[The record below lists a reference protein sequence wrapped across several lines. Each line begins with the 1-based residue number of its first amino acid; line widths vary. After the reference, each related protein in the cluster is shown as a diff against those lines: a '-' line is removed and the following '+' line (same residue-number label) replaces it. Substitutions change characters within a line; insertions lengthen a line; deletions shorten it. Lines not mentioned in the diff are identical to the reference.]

1 MTTETNLKTLDIFR
15 CLFTTSSGKLFL
27 VNVQIYVYNCVF
39 QEKEKTT
46 FTKLFTFSKR
56 KYIILFSLSNRN
68 DSDSDCDELSDGEIS
83 KLLIVTQTPNR
94 PRKHEGF
101 DRTGDFCSRV
111 KLSQDLAQV
120 INDGLSYYEVIL
132 ILVNIN
138 TTF

>member
-1 MTTETNLKTLDIFR
+1 MRKFFSNFV
-15 CLFTTSSGKLFL
+15 FL
-27 VNVQIYVYNCVF
+27 RNSELYVRNKYPIGI
-39 QEKEKTT
+39 QRT
-46 FTKLFTFSKR
+46 FAIIQHFFS
-56 KYIILFSLSNRN
+56 FSNRN

-120 INDGLSYYEVIL
+120 INDGLSYYEVIIIL
-132 ILVNIN
+132 ILNKLV
-138 TTF
+138 

>member
-120 INDGLSYYEVIL
+120 INDGLSYYEVISIFRL
-132 ILVNIN
+132 
-138 TTF
+138 

>member
-1 MTTETNLKTLDIFR
+1 MAFLENLNFKPSDTIQLGI
-15 CLFTTSSGKLFL
+15 
-27 VNVQIYVYNCVF
+27 I
-39 QEKEKTT
+39 
-46 FTKLFTFSKR
+46 
-56 KYIILFSLSNRN
+56 IILNPKNIGNNTKKNSLSNRN

>member
-1 MTTETNLKTLDIFR
+1 M
-15 CLFTTSSGKLFL
+15 FTTSSGKLFL

-132 ILVNIN
+132 I
-138 TTF
+138 

>member
-1 MTTETNLKTLDIFR
+1 MIIESK
-15 CLFTTSSGKLFL
+15 GHWKL
-27 VNVQIYVYNCVF
+27 YN
-39 QEKEKTT
+39 
-46 FTKLFTFSKR
+46 
-56 KYIILFSLSNRN
+56 IFSLSNRN

-120 INDGLSYYEVIL
+120 INDGLSYYEVFNFDFSL
-132 ILVNIN
+132 YKPEL
-138 TTF
+138 TF

>member
-1 MTTETNLKTLDIFR
+1 MTTETNLKALDIFH
-15 CLFTTSSGKLFL
+15 CLCTTSSVKLFL
-27 VNVQIYVYNCVF
+27 VNVHIFVYNRVF
-39 QEKEKTT
+39 WEKGKTT

-132 ILVNIN
+132 ILVYL
-138 TTF
+138 

>member
-132 ILVNIN
+132 ILVYL
-138 TTF
+138 